1 MIFKTSSS
9 FVILNILRVNIFS
22 FSNVAL
28 VSCNSRLFEIVPSL
42 ISNCSF
48 SVLLFSSSFP
58 SLLPTRM
65 PCSRPSLLNP
75 YAILSIPSH
84 ISISS
89 PSGKSL
95 IKSKLPVMM
104 AA

>member
-1 MIFKTSSS
+1 MIFKASSS
-9 FVILNILRVNIFS
+9 FVILNIFRVNIFS

-58 SLLPTRM
+58 SLLP
-65 PCSRPSLLNP
+65 SFLNP

>member
-58 SLLPTRM
+58 
-65 PCSRPSLLNP
+65 
-75 YAILSIPSH
+75 
-84 ISISS
+84 
-89 PSGKSL
+89 
-95 IKSKLPVMM
+95 
-104 AA
+104 